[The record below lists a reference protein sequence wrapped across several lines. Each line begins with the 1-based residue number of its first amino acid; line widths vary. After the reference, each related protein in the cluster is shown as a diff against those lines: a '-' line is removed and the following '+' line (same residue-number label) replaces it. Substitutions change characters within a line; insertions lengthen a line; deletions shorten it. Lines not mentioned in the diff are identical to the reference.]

1 MIFQEEGITHLEEE
15 LVGARRDFQETLSAV
30 EAKVEREVE
39 RAEDAFSPHKLLRDN
54 LVGAACVAGLFG
66 FLVGSSKYRKVV
78 VPAILVGA
86 GYAIWSGLA
95 KQGSD
100 DGG

>member
-1 MIFQEEGITHLEEE
+1 MTFQQEQISHLEEE
-15 LVGARRDFQETLSAV
+15 VVSARRDFQETLSAV
-30 EAKVEREVE
+30 ETKVEREVE
-39 RAEDAFSPHKLLRDN
+39 RAEDAFSPQKLLRDN

-78 VPAILVGA
+78 VPAILVGV
-86 GYAIWSGLA
+86 GYAIWSGLSN
-95 KQGSD
+95 QESD